1 MEYLNK
7 NISTLT
13 MTSYM
18 MRSIGGAHCQQQRE
32 PSVDGHRPVP
42 IGGIILGKG
51 VEIYGE
57 QEYRD
62 ELFHCCGFLSVQ
74 RRERRKGGTQR
85 KGAADLRV
93 LLSLRSDS

>member
-1 MEYLNK
+1 MVYLNK

-18 MRSIGGAHCQQQRE
+18 MGSKGGARCQQQRE
-32 PSVDGHRPVP
+32 PSVDGYRTVPV
-42 IGGIILGKG
+42 GGIVLGKG
-51 VEIYGE
+51 VESERE

-62 ELFHCCGFLSVQ
+62 ELFHCCGFLNVQ